1 MAIQGCV
8 SVVFPIPFNR
18 IFHYSLPL
26 ELESERLAGRR
37 IVAPFGPKGRIGYIV
52 DGLTR
57 PRVKGIKM
65 IKEIIDKE
73 PLISTNLL
81 ELAKWMSKYYV
92 CSLGQALDIILPHN
106 FRPVKLRE
114 KIKKTEI
121 KVFSAFIPFS
131 QQRRILKPIQNNIK
145 EKSFTV
151 FLVHGVT
158 DSGKTEVYLQAIAQA
173 QEVGRQSIFLVPE
186 ISLTPQFLSVFKQ
199 RFGSS
204 RIGLWHS
211 RLSQGERYRTWQSA
225 YQGKIDII
233 IGARST
239 IFAPFPN
246 LGLII
251 IDEEHDTS
259 YKQEKRPL
267 YHTRE
272 LAQKRAEL
280 EGATLILGSA
290 TPSIEAFYR
299 ALTGIKPYKLLT
311 LPERIYERSLPSVD
325 IVDMREELKKR
336 NTQGVLSQKLSEAIA
351 ERLERGE
358 QIILFLNR
366 RGYSTFILCRECGF
380 VLKCPNC
387 NISMVYH
394 FNEKRVKCHYCNHH
408 AEAPRFCSRCG
419 SKKIRYFGTGT
430 EKVEQVVK
438 KMFPGAKVMRMDRD
452 TMRYRH
458 AAEKIFNAFRQRKVD
473 ILVGTQL
480 VAKGWDFPDVTLV
493 GIISADTALNL
504 PDFRSAERTF
514 SLITQVAGR
523 SGRGPKGGEV
533 IVQTYNPDHYSIKM
547 ALEHNY
553 RSFYERE
560 MEFRKELNYPPI
572 TNLVIILVRGKDEKK
587 VITTSEKIGSLLKRE
602 LNQITILGPTPAVLD
617 KIAGKYRWQIII
629 KTTDMKGIGEFFQR
643 HCLGFEQKEMEI
655 SIDVDPLNML

>member
-1 MAIQGCV
+1 MAMQRCV

-18 IFHYSLPL
+18 IFHYLLPG
-26 ELESERLAGRR
+26 ELDSGRLVGRR
-37 IVAPFGPKGRIGYIV
+37 VVAPFAARGRIGYIV
-52 DGLTR
+52 DSLTKVEIKGLKAITE
-57 PRVKGIKM
+57 V
-65 IKEIIDKE
+65 IDKQ

-81 ELAKWMSKYYV
+81 ELARWISRYYV

-106 FRPVKLRE
+106 FRPVIARE
-114 KIKKTEI
+114 KIKQERAKI
-121 KVFSAFIPFS
+121 LSAFIPS
-131 QQRRILKPIQNNIK
+131 PQQNRILKPIQNNIK
-145 EKSFTV
+145 EKEFNV
-151 FLVHGVT
+151 FLIHGVT

-186 ISLTPQFLSVFKQ
+186 ISLTPQFLSIFEQ
-199 RFGSS
+199 RFGAS

-225 YQGKIDII
+225 YQGKIDIM
-233 IGARST
+233 IGARSA
-239 IFAPFPN
+239 IFAPLPD

-272 LAQKRAEL
+272 LAEKRAEL
-280 EGATLILGSA
+280 EKATLVLGSA
-290 TPSIEAFYR
+290 TPSLEAFYR
-299 ALTGIKPYKLLT
+299 AKTRGKPYTLLT
-311 LPERIYERSLPSVD
+311 LPERIYERSLPSVY
-325 IVDMREELKKR
+325 IVDMRAELKER
-336 NTQGVLSQKLSEAIA
+336 NNPRIFSAKLSQAIG
-351 ERLERGE
+351 ERLEKGE

-366 RGYSTFILCRECGF
+366 RGHSTFILCRECGF

-387 NISMVYH
+387 SVSMVYH
-394 FNEKRVKCHYCNHH
+394 FNEKRIKCHYCNHND
-408 AEAPRFCSRCG
+408 EPPRFCPRCG

-430 EKVEQVVK
+430 EKVEQLVN
-438 KMFPGAKVMRMDRD
+438 KMFPRAKVMRMDFD
-452 TMRYRH
+452 TMHYKH
-458 AAEKIFNAFRQRKVD
+458 SADKIFNAFRKRKVD

-480 VAKGWDFPDVTLV
+480 VAKGWDFPFVTLV

-523 SGRGPKGGEV
+523 SGRGMKKGEV
-533 IVQTYNPDHYSIKM
+533 IVQTYNPEHYSIQM

-553 RSFYERE
+553 CSFYEKE
-560 MEFRKELNYPPI
+560 MEFRRELNYPPL
-572 TNLVIILVRGKDEKK
+572 TNLIIILVKGEDEQK
-587 VITTSEKIGSLLKRE
+587 VISASEKITSLLKRE
-602 LNQITILGPTPAVLD
+602 INRATIMGPAPAVLN

-629 KTTDMKGIGEFFQR
+629 KTSDMEYIGEFFQR
-643 HCLGFEQKEMEI
+643 HQLGLEWKGVEI
-655 SIDVDPLNML
+655 TVDVDPISML

>member
-1 MAIQGCV
+1 MAMQRCV

-18 IFHYSLPL
+18 IFHYSLPI
-26 ELESERLAGRR
+26 ELESERLVGRR
-37 IVAPFGPKGRIGYIV
+37 VVAPFGTKGRIGYIV
-52 DGLTR
+52 DSLTKTGL
-57 PRVKGIKM
+57 KGLKVI
-65 IKEIIDKE
+65 EEVVDKE

-81 ELAKWMSKYYV
+81 ELARWISKYYV
-92 CSLGQALDIILPHN
+92 CSLGQALDTILPHN
-106 FRPVKLRE
+106 FRPVRLRE
-114 KIKKTEI
+114 KIKEQKP
-121 KVFSAFIPFS
+121 KVFSAFIPS
-131 QQRRILKPIQNNIK
+131 PQQNKILKPIQNNIK
-145 EKSFTV
+145 EKKFIV
-151 FLVHGVT
+151 FLIHGVT

-186 ISLTPQFLSVFKQ
+186 ISLTPQFLSIFEE
-199 RFGSS
+199 RFGAS

-211 RLSQGERYRTWQSA
+211 RLSQGERYRTWQFA
-225 YQGKIDII
+225 YQGKIDIM
-233 IGARST
+233 IGARSA

-272 LAQKRAEL
+272 LGEKRAEL
-280 EGATLILGSA
+280 ERATLVLGSA
-290 TPSIEAFYR
+290 TPSLEAFYR
-299 ALTGIKPYKLLT
+299 ALARVKPYRLLT

-325 IVDMREELKKR
+325 VVDMREELKKR
-336 NTQGVLSQKLSEAIA
+336 NNRGVFSGELSEAIT
-351 ERLERGE
+351 ERLKRGE

-387 NISMVYH
+387 NVSMVYH
-394 FNEKRVKCHYCNHH
+394 FDEKRVKCHYCNHH
-408 AEAPRFCSRCG
+408 DEAPRFCPRCG

-438 KMFPGAKVMRMDRD
+438 KMFSRAKVMRMDID
-452 TMRYRH
+452 TMHYKY
-458 AAEKIFNAFRQRKVD
+458 AAQKIFNAFRQRKVD

-480 VAKGWDFPDVTLV
+480 VAKGWDFPGVTLV

-523 SGRGPKGGEV
+523 SGRGLKKGEV
-533 IVQTYNPDHYSIKM
+533 IVQTYNPEHYSIKM

-553 RSFYERE
+553 RSFYEEE

-572 TNLVIILVRGKDEKK
+572 TNLVIILVRGKDEEK
-587 VITTSEKIGSLLKRE
+587 VITASEKIGSLLKRE
-602 LNQITILGPTPAVLD
+602 INRATILGPSPAVLN

-629 KTTDMKGIGEFFQR
+629 KTTDMESIGEFFQR
-643 HCLGFEQKEMEI
+643 HYLGFEGKGIEI
-655 SIDVDPLNML
+655 NVDVDPVNML

>member
-1 MAIQGCV
+1 MIMQGCV

-26 ELESERLAGRR
+26 ELESEKMVGRR
-37 IVAPFGPKGRIGYIV
+37 IVVPFGPKERIGYVIQ
-52 DGLTR
+52 GLTR
-57 PRVKGIKM
+57 SRIQGVKM
-65 IKEIIDKE
+65 IKEVVDKE

-81 ELAKWMSKYYV
+81 ELAKWISKYYV
-92 CSLGQALDIILPHN
+92 CSLGQALDAILPHN
-106 FRPVKLRE
+106 FQPVRLRE
-114 KIKKTEI
+114 KVEKTKV
-121 KVFSAFIPFS
+121 KVFPAFIPS
-131 QQRRILKPIQNNIK
+131 PQQRRILKPIQNNIK
-145 EKSFTV
+145 EKKFTV

-186 ISLTPQFLSVFKQ
+186 ISLTPQFLSIFEQ

-211 RLSQGERYRTWQSA
+211 RLSQGDRYRTWQSA
-225 YQGKIDII
+225 YQGKIDIM
-233 IGARST
+233 IGARSA

-251 IDEEHDTS
+251 VDEEHDTS

-272 LAQKRAEL
+272 LAGKRAEL
-280 EGATLILGSA
+280 ERATLVLGSA
-290 TPSIEAFYR
+290 TPSLEAFYR
-299 ALTGIKPYKLLT
+299 ALTGVKPYKLLT
-311 LPERIYERSLPSVD
+311 LPERIYKRSLPSVD
-325 IVDMREELKKR
+325 VVDMREEIKKR
-336 NTQGVLSQKLSEAIA
+336 NMQGVLSQKLSEAIT
-351 ERLERGE
+351 ERLKKGE
-358 QIILFLNR
+358 QVILFLNR

-387 NISMVYH
+387 NVSLVYH
-394 FNEKRVKCHYCNHH
+394 FDEQKVKCHYCNHRD
-408 AEAPRFCSRCG
+408 EAPRFCPRCG
-419 SKKIRYFGTGT
+419 SKKIRHFGTGT
-430 EKVEQVVK
+430 EKVEQVVMR
-438 KMFPGAKVMRMDRD
+438 MFPRAKVMRMDID
-452 TMRYRH
+452 TMHYRY

-480 VAKGWDFPDVTLV
+480 VAKGWDFPQVTLV

-523 SGRGPKGGEV
+523 SGRGTKGGEV
-533 IVQTYNPDHYSIKM
+533 IVQTYNPDHYSIRL
-547 ALEHNY
+547 ALKHDY
-553 RSFYERE
+553 HSFYERE
-560 MEFRKELNYPPI
+560 MEFRKELNYPPV
-572 TNLVIILVRGKDEKK
+572 TNLVLILVRGKDEKK

-602 LNQITILGPTPAVLD
+602 INRATILGPAPAVLD

-629 KTTDMKGIGEFFQR
+629 KTTDMKDIGEFFQR
-643 HCLGFEQKEMEI
+643 HSLGFEEKGIEI
-655 SIDVDPLNML
+655 SVDVDPLNML